1 MKKVANALS
10 VFIILN
16 LLMLSFS
23 VPTRAQPNVV
33 TFIVNTVEDTHDDIL
48 DNGICADEFGN
59 CSLRA
64 AMDEAKYLFYDDA
77 IETTIYFGFTGQTIF
92 LDSAL
97 PNDSPASIIGPND
110 LSVTIDGQNTV
121 GSGIDLSSISST
133 TIKNLRLQHFT
144 FAAIY
149 TPNYFGSD
157 TIENNI
163 IINNAMRGIRISGN
177 QTVATAGSISILNNY
192 IGFDP
197 ISGEAAP
204 NGTDGID
211 LDAGNFTSTGS
222 TINISGNTISGN
234 VSCGISIIS
243 PDIDTNTIIQGNKI
257 GTDDSGSVAVP
268 NGGGICVSS
277 HAGLLTI
284 GGDTAAEGN
293 LISGNNNTGIEV
305 RRAVNF
311 NIQFNNLSTN
321 ASGTAFL
328 PNGGKD
334 IYLYESNLGSISDN
348 VALQGIT
355 IPGTEETPVTEVSIL
370 RNYVGV
376 TRTGFTRPPSSNLE
390 GIYVKYL
397 NQSCQIGF
405 NRITGFRSGI
415 YVAEGTNT
423 NITSNRI
430 FDNSRLG
437 IEIPPWGTNPN
448 DYLDAD
454 TGPNTMQNFPTL
466 AVTGTDQGT
475 YQTYDVT
482 VNLHSTPNTLFRVE
496 IFSSDVCFKGGY
508 GEGEQIQKSS
518 NAVQTDSSGNAT
530 WLVDTIY
537 SWEIAGECFT
547 STASKFISEGVY
559 GSTSEFSRQVNFLYL
574 PTILR

>member
-1 MKKVANALS
+1 M
-10 VFIILN
+10 
-16 LLMLSFS
+16 
-23 VPTRAQPNVV
+23 
-33 TFIVNTVEDTHDDIL
+33 
-48 DNGICADEFGN
+48 
-59 CSLRA
+59 
-64 AMDEAKYLFYDDA
+64 
-77 IETTIYFGFTGQTIF
+77 
-92 LDSAL
+92 
-97 PNDSPASIIGPND
+97 
-110 LSVTIDGQNTV
+110 
-121 GSGIDLSSISST
+121 
-133 TIKNLRLQHFT
+133 
-144 FAAIY
+144 
-149 TPNYFGSD
+149 
-157 TIENNI
+157 
-163 IINNAMRGIRISGN
+163 
-177 QTVATAGSISILNNY
+177 
-192 IGFDP
+192 
-197 ISGEAAP
+197 
-204 NGTDGID
+204 
-211 LDAGNFTSTGS
+211 
-222 TINISGNTISGN
+222 
-234 VSCGISIIS
+234 
-243 PDIDTNTIIQGNKI
+243 
-257 GTDDSGSVAVP
+257 
-268 NGGGICVSS
+268 
-277 HAGLLTI
+277 
-284 GGDTAAEGN
+284 
-293 LISGNNNTGIEV
+293 
-305 RRAVNF
+305 
-311 NIQFNNLSTN
+311 
-321 ASGTAFL
+321 
-328 PNGGKD
+328 
-334 IYLYESNLGSISDN
+334 
-348 VALQGIT
+348 
-355 IPGTEETPVTEVSIL
+355 TEVSIL